1 VSAFTFPGPS
11 DFASALGQ
19 TLLIVALAPA
29 LQGWI
34 KRCKAAWQGR
44 QGPPLLQAYA
54 DLGKLLRKQP
64 LLPEPASWL
73 FRVAPWLVLA
83 ATLVAAALV
92 PLVGLGGPLG
102 AGDVIAVAGLLALAR
117 FAQALAAL
125 DSGSAFGGMGAS
137 REMAIAALVEPALVA
152 AVFALAIPAGTTDLG
167 RLAADGIA
175 AGWAALGPAH
185 LLVFGALLVI
195 AVAETGRIPVDNPDT
210 HLELTMVHEGMLL
223 EYAGPHLA
231 ALQLAAVAKQALVLG
246 LVAALV
252 LPWGLGAAWPLAIG
266 ALVLKWAVL
275 GALLATVESLNVK
288 LRLLRLPGL
297 LATAFTLGGLSLVAR
312 EVFGA

>member
-1 VSAFTFPGPS
+1 VNSFSFPAPS
-11 DFASALGQ
+11 DFAAAALQ
-19 TLLIVALAPA
+19 ALLIVALAPA

-34 KRCKAAWQGR
+34 KRCKATWQGR
-44 QGPPLLQAYA
+44 RGPPLLQAYA
-54 DLGKLLRKQP
+54 DLAKLLRKQR

-73 FRVAPWLVLA
+73 FRVVPWLVLA

-92 PLVGLGGPLG
+92 PLVGLRGPLG
-102 AGDVIAVAGLLALAR
+102 AGDVIVVAALLALGR

-137 REMAIAALVEPALVA
+137 REMAVAALVEPALIG
-152 AVFALAIPAGTTDLG
+152 AVFALAIPAGSTDLG
-167 RLAADGIA
+167 RLAADGLA
-175 AGWAALGPAH
+175 LGWSALGPAH
-185 LLVFGALLVI
+185 LLVFGALLVV

-223 EYAGPHLA
+223 EYAGPDLA
-231 ALQLAAVAKQALVLG
+231 ALQLAALVKQALVLG

-252 LPWGLGAAWPLAIG
+252 LPWGLDAPAPIAVA
-266 ALVLKWAVL
+266 ALVLKWAAL
-275 GALLATVESLNVK
+275 GALLASVESLNVK
-288 LRLLRLPGL
+288 LRILRLPGL

-312 EVFGA
+312 GVFGA